1 MTKEHVVRKGDCIS
15 SIADAYGHFWETV
28 WNFGKNSELKK
39 LRADPNILLPGDVV
53 QVPDK
58 EGKQVSGETDTRHK
72 FRKKGVPAKIRLKI
86 MKESPSEDSDDESGD
101 VISSSSQE
109 PDEVCE
115 NLPYILE
122 IDGAVTNG
130 NTDSEGMIEFSI
142 PPGAKKG
149 KLIIEPNTPLARE
162 ISLELGHLNPISEI
176 RGVKQR
182 LANLGFDCGNTNND
196 NLNED
201 LEGALR
207 AFQLTHALEV
217 TGEID
222 QATRDELKDAH
233 GS

>member
-28 WNFGKNSELKK
+28 WNFGKNSELKN
-39 LRADPNILLPGDVV
+39 LRVDPNILLPGDVV

-58 EGKQVSGETDTRHK
+58 EENQVPGETDTRHK
-72 FRKKGVPAKIRLKI
+72 FRKKGVPAKIRLKV
-86 MKESPSEDSDDESGD
+86 MREPPAEDSNGESGD
-101 VISSSSQE
+101 VISSSRQE

-130 NTDSEGMIEFSI
+130 NTDSEGIIEISI

-162 ISLELGHLNPISEI
+162 IPLELGNLDPISEV

-196 NLNED
+196 KLNED
-201 LEGALR
+201 IERALR
-207 AFQLTHALEV
+207 AFQSAHGLEV